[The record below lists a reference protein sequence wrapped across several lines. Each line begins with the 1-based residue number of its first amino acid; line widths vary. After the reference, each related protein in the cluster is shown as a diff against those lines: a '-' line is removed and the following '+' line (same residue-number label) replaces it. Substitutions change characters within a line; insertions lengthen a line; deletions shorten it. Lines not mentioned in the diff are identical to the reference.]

1 MYPITGHERV
11 HLAHCRAADTPFHIQ
26 EYKKKEVGHNTT
38 HQEKIIED
46 KYNS

>member
-11 HLAHCRAADTPFHIQ
+11 HLALCRAADTPFHIR
-26 EYKKKEVGHNTT
+26 EYKKKVGHNTT
-38 HQEKIIED
+38 HRELIIDD